1 MQGGGRVLTSR
12 TGDLELTEISG
23 ARLHLL
29 QKTSSFVIRD
39 VFQRVTLLYLH

>member
-39 VFQRVTLLYLH
+39 VFHRVTLLYLH